1 MKLLVAVIVKREK
14 FEELLEALIEIGTPG
29 ITILDSVGAIDYL
42 KEEVPIFAG
51 FRALFDGKT
60 AFSKTIFSVIPD
72 EMEEGVLNEI
82 EKVLG
87 DLGKPDTGIAFTLPV
102 SKVRGLRK

>member
-1 MKLLVAVIVKREK
+1 MRLLVAVIVKREK
-14 FEELLEALIEIGTPG
+14 FEELLEALIEIGVPG
-29 ITILDSVGAIDYL
+29 ITLLDSVGAIDYL

-51 FRALFDGKT
+51 FRALFDGQT

-72 EMEEGVLNEI
+72 EMEEKALDEI

-102 SKVRGLRK
+102 AEVRGLRK